1 MELNEELL
9 ARMDYRM
16 NQVRF
21 FEEKIRELVADGALN
36 GALHLAIGQ
45 EASDIGACLALD
57 AGDWVTMTHRCH
69 GQEIGRAHV

>member
-36 GALHLAIGQ
+36 GAVHLAIQ
-45 EASDIGACLALD
+45 L
-57 AGDWVTMTHRCH
+57 
-69 GQEIGRAHV
+69 EIGRASCRERV